1 LDLGVQKFS
10 GALCF
15 ALGPCVTAILRL
27 ALAALFFTA
36 AAPRVDAVILM
47 IVLDELTLFEIEGI
61 DFTTYATSEGVTIRV
76 VDTADGFE
84 GQVELRGQTEPRG
97 SLTLLAVS
105 VADPRQ
111 QVRLELDTL
120 PLHGPP
126 HPDLT
131 TLETRPIP
139 IEPPPVT
146 DRALE
151 PFTDPLLLGFR
162 FVSADTDPQTGATRS
177 TYHLERLDVPE
188 PSSLLLSALG
198 CILLA
203 CRRRLRRAVPP

>member
-1 LDLGVQKFS
+1 MKA
-10 GALCF
+10 ALRF
-15 ALGPCVTAILRL
+15 ALGTLATAILRL

-36 AAPRVDAVILM
+36 AAPRLDAVILM
-47 IVLDELTLFEIEGI
+47 VVLEPLTLFEIEGI
-61 DFTTYATSEGVTIRV
+61 DFASYATSERATIRV
-76 VDTADGFE
+76 EDTADGFA

-105 VADPRQ
+105 VADPLQ
-111 QVRLELDTL
+111 QVRLELDTQ

-131 TLETRPIP
+131 TLETRPVP

-151 PFTDPLLLGFR
+151 PFADPLFLGFR
-162 FVSADTDPQTGATRS
+162 FVSAEIDPQTGATRS

-198 CILLA
+198 YVLLA
-203 CRRRLRRAVPP
+203 CRRNSRRAVPP